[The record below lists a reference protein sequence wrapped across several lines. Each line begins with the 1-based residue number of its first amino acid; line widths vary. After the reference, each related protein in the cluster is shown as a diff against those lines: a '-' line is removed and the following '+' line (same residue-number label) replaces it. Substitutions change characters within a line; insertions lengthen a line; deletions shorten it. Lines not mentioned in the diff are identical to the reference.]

1 MSISRACIVYTLTTL
16 VRPDPEYAAPIWGP
30 HLIKD
35 ITKLENVQKFAMKM
49 CSKQWDLGYQ
59 DLIELSQLP
68 TLQNHR
74 LYLRLCTL
82 YNIIHGYFYFP
93 PSVFV
98 SKVCRH
104 NPSLPLLYQPFAHTN
119 AFQSSFAL
127 STVSVWNHLPH
138 DALTAH
144 STTSFKF
151 FSSTVAFVIVIIM
164 GTHMY

>member
-1 MSISRACIVYTLTTL
+1 M
-16 VRPDPEYAAPIWGP
+16 RPHLEYAAPLWDP

-59 DLIELSQLP
+59 DLIELPQLP
-68 TLQNHR
+68 TVQNRR

-82 YNIIHGYFYFP
+82 YNTYGYFYFP

-119 AFQSSFAL
+119 AFQSSFNLHSAL
-127 STVSVWNHLPH
+127 SQHGTTYHMM
-138 DALTAH
+138 H
-144 STTSFKF
+144 SQHTIYNLF
-151 FSSTVAFVIVIIM
+151 
-164 GTHMY
+164 